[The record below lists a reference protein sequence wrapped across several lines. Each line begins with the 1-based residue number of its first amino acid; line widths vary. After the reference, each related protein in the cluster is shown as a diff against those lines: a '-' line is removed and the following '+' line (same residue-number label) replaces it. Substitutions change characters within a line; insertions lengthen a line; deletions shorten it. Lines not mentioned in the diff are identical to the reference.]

1 MTTAIA
7 AQPLTTAIFLFGE
20 DQDAGQALVQAL
32 DEKGVLGSLDTGLQL
47 VSQAGRQAANS
58 QVATVAHGLLD
69 LDLGDLVVAGWRKQG
84 ELAAAA
90 ERTAANPGSSE
101 VVELASHRIS
111 SVHRPFVELLVN
123 DVHLASVNF
132 ELDIEF
138 VVKALVVTVRNGH
151 VVSFHTGACD
161 VAATLAAEGLRLA
174 SRRAHFELPLIIRWP
189 LLLRLGGGSDPLPY
203 GAKPPPAPSPSPRHR
218 TRINHSLRRW
228 RRRQRVPT
236 GRPAD

>member
-1 MTTAIA
+1 
-7 AQPLTTAIFLFGE
+7 
-20 DQDAGQALVQAL
+20 
-32 DEKGVLGSLDTGLQL
+32 
-47 VSQAGRQAANS
+47 VSQAGRQSADS

-69 LDLGDLVVAGWRKQG
+69 LDLGNLVVAGWRKQG

-111 SVHRPFVELLVN
+111 SVHRPFVELLINGAHV
-123 DVHLASVNF
+123 ATVNF

-151 VVSFHTGACD
+151 VVSLHTGACD
-161 VAATLAAEGLRLA
+161 LAATLAAEGLQLA
-174 SRRAHFELPLIIRWP
+174 SRRAHLELPLIIRLP
-189 LLLRLGGGSDPLPY
+189 LRLHLGAGADPLPY
-203 GAKPPPAPSPSPRHR
+203 GAKPPPTSSPSPRR
-218 TRINHSLRRW
+218 RMRINHSLRR
-228 RRRQRVPT
+228 RRRQPVPP